1 MGENGEIHPC
11 YVRFADGIFV
21 HCESLNK
28 HAIPHARGK
37 EDRMITKGTA
47 FDRRS
52 FLKGAMLAGAGT
64 AAFGLA
70 GCAANGGG
78 ASGGA
83 SSNASASSGT
93 AGHLSA

>member
-1 MGENGEIHPC
+1 
-11 YVRFADGIFV
+11 
-21 HCESLNK
+21 
-28 HAIPHARGK
+28 
-37 EDRMITKGTA
+37 MITKGTA

-83 SSNASASSGT
+83 CRARWTIARPETILPLKARLSSDDA
-93 AGHLSA
+93 H